1 MTTVE
6 EIEIQILNYRKKL
19 IELRRTK
26 NERDPEIIKIG
37 YRIAMLIN
45 EKRDIQDEQRKSK

>member
-1 MTTVE
+1 MTELTVE
-6 EIEIQILNYRKKL
+6 EIDVQILNYQKKL

-37 YRIAMLIN
+37 YRIAQLIN
-45 EKRDIQDEQRKSK
+45 EKGSVRDEQR